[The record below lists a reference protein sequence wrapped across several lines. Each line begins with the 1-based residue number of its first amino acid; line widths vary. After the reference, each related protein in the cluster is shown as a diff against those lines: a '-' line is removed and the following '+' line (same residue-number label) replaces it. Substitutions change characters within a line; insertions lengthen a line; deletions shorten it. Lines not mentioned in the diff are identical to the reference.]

1 MKNIIKSVTS
11 VAMVLGLGTVA
22 LSAQSCAAV
31 THVSNAAGHSAAAS
45 GEVVAAGVESG
56 AAAVK
61 VVSGV
66 AAVPVFVSGAVVASA
81 GTVVASVGESA
92 VAAGTTTTQGAGK
105 LWDFATDD
113 PAQRPALERTRA
125 MPPPKAPATK
135 KPTDPSPAEAM
146 QVKL

>member
-1 MKNIIKSVTS
+1 MKNIIKSVTT

-31 THVSNAAGHSAAAS
+31 AHVSNAAGHSAAAS

-56 AAAVK
+56 AAAIK

-66 AAVPVFVSGAVVASA
+66 AAVPVFASGAVVASA
-81 GTVVASVGESA
+81 GAVVASVGESA
-92 VAAGTTTTQGAGK
+92 MAAGTTTAEGAGK

-113 PAQRPALERTRA
+113 PAQRPALDRTRA
-125 MPPPKAPATK
+125 VPAPKIPETK
-135 KPTDPSPAEAM
+135 KPADPSPAEAM
-146 QVKL
+146 KVKL